1 MSKIDWS
8 FDKNLSGSNILWSK
22 LDNSQ
27 TSVKDSVEQFS
38 EHDFEDIFGNAIK
51 NESDEV
57 K

>member
-1 MSKIDWS
+1 MTGPLIRI
-8 FDKNLSGSNILWSK
+8 FQEAIYCGQNLTIQK
-22 LDNSQ
+22 

-38 EHDFEDIFGNAIK
+38 EHEFEDIFGIARK